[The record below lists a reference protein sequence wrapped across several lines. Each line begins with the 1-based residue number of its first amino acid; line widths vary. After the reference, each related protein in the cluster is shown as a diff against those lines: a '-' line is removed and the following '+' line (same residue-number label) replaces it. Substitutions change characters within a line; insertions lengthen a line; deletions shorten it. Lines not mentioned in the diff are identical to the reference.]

1 MSGRIGP
8 PSQCR
13 NVPKP
18 IIPIFHYS
26 TVPIGAQPLGFLML
40 NTVIII
46 AAAVLLAG
54 LLVFEK
60 NGNQRGRLPTKTI
73 LSGLFILTALL
84 QPHPFP
90 EYVYILLIGLIFCLG
105 GDVFLALPQER
116 MFLFGLV
123 SFLLGHVCYVLG
135 FFYVADLNP
144 WTLGGSAIGL
154 AVSGR
159 VFFWLRPH
167 LGSMLVPVI
176 AYIIVIT
183 AMVIGAFTVFG
194 DTRLHSTGRFL
205 VIFGAVSFYISDLFV
220 ARDRFLKTEFTNRLL
235 GLPLYYAGQFLLAF
249 SVAFIK

>member
-1 MSGRIGP
+1 MAESH
-8 PSQCR
+8 SHLHKS
-13 NVPKP
+13 NV
-18 IIPIFHYS
+18 
-26 TVPIGAQPLGFLML
+26 GAAFSRDMPGNFIM

-60 NGNQRGRLPTKTI
+60 NGNQRGKLPIKTI

-194 DTRLHSTGRFL
+194 DTRLHSAGRFL

>member
-1 MSGRIGP
+1 MF
-8 PSQCR
+8 Q
-13 NVPKP
+13 N
-18 IIPIFHYS
+18 PIFHYS

-249 SVAFIK
+249 SVAYIT